1 MATRVLDFFDGF
13 SSASAPS
20 VGALNIAWD
29 AIVSTG
35 GESFA
40 SHTSLTAA
48 LAAASAGWRI
58 QVLSDANAAA
68 LNATMTSALSNLQIE
83 FAADVTYVKGTATTG
98 LQLTGSRNRIT
109 GARFSGFSVAGDKAV
124 SVSGSYNRLNDL
136 SFSNCINLWSA
147 GCIDDAG
154 TGTSIIGYIEE

>member
-1 MATRVLDFFDGF
+1 MAARVLDFFDGF
-13 SSASAPS
+13 SSASVPT

-40 SHTSLTAA
+40 SHTTLTAA

-58 QVLSDANAAA
+58 LVLSDANSAA
-68 LNATMTSALSNLQIE
+68 LNATMSSALSNLQIE
-83 FAADVTYVKGTATTG
+83 FAADVTYTKGSAATG
-98 LQLTGSRNRIT
+98 LQLTGSRCRVM
-109 GARFSGFSVAGDKAV
+109 GGRFANFSTAGDKAV
-124 SVSGSYNRLNDL
+124 SISGSYNRLNDL

-154 TGTSIIGYIEE
+154 TGTQILGYIEE